1 MRLALGAFVLVNRHV
16 SNLTPI
22 EITDIGL
29 YEPVEDAAKEWQR
42 RERREQEQE
51 QEQGPEQ
58 AAVMFSFADKG
69 CEGGAKANDC

>member
-42 RERREQEQE
+42 RERRAQE
-51 QEQGPEQ
+51 QEQGPEPP
-58 AAVMFSFADKG
+58 AVMFSFADKG